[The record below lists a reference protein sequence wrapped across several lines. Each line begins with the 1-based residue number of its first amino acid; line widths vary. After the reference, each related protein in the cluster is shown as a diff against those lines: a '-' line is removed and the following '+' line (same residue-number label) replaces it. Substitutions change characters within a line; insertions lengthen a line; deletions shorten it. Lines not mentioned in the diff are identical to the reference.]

1 MTKNLGSQGKT
12 LYANAECR
20 VFSRHLVNYHSAP
33 FERRPVQ
40 LWGRPLPS
48 KPHPDKASSIN
59 LQKRFINMQ
68 LRNKQDFWSGV
79 MFVALGIGFALGATN
94 YSMGTAARMGP
105 GYFPFWLGV
114 CLAVLGATVAIGAL
128 KEKAEA
134 TEVERFDFR
143 ILFIIIGSVV
153 FAGVVLNILGIY
165 LTVFLLVV
173 LSSLASHEFSWK
185 VAVTTGIFLVVFVWL
200 AFIKGLGL
208 IFPLW
213 PSFI

>member
-1 MTKNLGSQGKT
+1 
-12 LYANAECR
+12 
-20 VFSRHLVNYHSAP
+20 
-33 FERRPVQ
+33 
-40 LWGRPLPS
+40 
-48 KPHPDKASSIN
+48 
-59 LQKRFINMQ
+59 MQ

-79 MFVALGIGFALGATN
+79 MFVVLGVGFALGATK

-114 CLAVLGATVAIGAL
+114 CLAVLGAVVSIGAL

-134 TEVERFDFR
+134 TEVEKFDFR
-143 ILFIIIGSVV
+143 ILFIVIGSVI
-153 FAGVVLNILGIY
+153 FAGVVLNSLGVYIS
-165 LTVFLLVV
+165 VFLLVF

-185 VAVTTGIFLVVFVWL
+185 VALATGIFLVLFVWL

-213 PSFI
+213 PSFL